1 MASSTIDSRV
11 FGVMFVSDRMK
22 EIFSDKNKVQ
32 KWLDTEAAL
41 ARAQAKLGIIDE
53 ARAKQ
58 ITKFAKAELLN
69 LDAIGEGYKSSI
81 TIVPLLKEFKKVFDD
96 DSGEFAHWGAT
107 SQDIM
112 DNGMVLQIKE
122 AMDFLTQLLEKT
134 YKETLKI
141 SQKYKNTVMAGR
153 THVIH
158 ALPITF
164 GFKTAMWAQ
173 EIRRSL
179 DRLKEIRRRVLVGQ
193 LSGAVGTLAS
203 QEGKGL
209 EMQKLMMQDLG
220 LNIPVIS
227 WHPSRDHMAEYV
239 STLAI
244 IAGTLGKIAREI
256 LSLQRTEICEVEEPF
271 FMGKVGSSTMPHKR
285 NPQVCE
291 GVIALTRIVRAE
303 APLMVEAMGCENER
317 DWGCEAVEWDVI
329 PKSSIHLAAALEKT
343 NDILEN
349 LIVYPENM
357 KRNLDALKGAMLSE
371 AVMLHLGEKLGRLTA
386 HEIVY
391 EVCMKA
397 FADGKPVIDDLL
409 ERDEV
414 TKHFTRADLEEIMQP
429 EKYIGL
435 SATFVD
441 RVIED
446 SKGYFKG

>member
-1 MASSTIDSRV
+1 MASGTLDSRV
-11 FGVMFVSDRMK
+11 FKVMFVSEDMRK
-22 EIFSDKNKVQ
+22 IFSDENKVQ

-41 ARAQAKLGIIDE
+41 ARAQAKLGIIE
-53 ARAKQ
+53 PRRAEQ
-58 ITKFAKAELLN
+58 ITKFARAELVD
-69 LDAIGEGYKSSI
+69 LDAIGENYKSSI

-96 DSGEFAHWGAT
+96 DSGEFVHWGAT

-112 DNGMVLQIKE
+112 DNGMVLQIRE
-122 AMDFLTQLLEKT
+122 AIALLKKLLEKT
-134 YKETLKI
+134 YNETLKI
-141 SQKYKNTVMAGR
+141 SEKYKNTVMAGR

-179 DRLKEIRRRVLVGQ
+179 DRLKEIAPRVLVGQ

-209 EMQKLMMQDLG
+209 EMQKLMMDDLG
-220 LNIPVIS
+220 LNVPVIS
-227 WHPSRDHMAEYV
+227 WHPSRDHMVEYV

-244 IAGTLGKIAREI
+244 IAGTIGRIAREI

-285 NPQVCE
+285 NPQVCD
-291 GVIALTRIVRAE
+291 GVIALTKIVRAQ
-303 APLMVEAMGCENER
+303 APLMVEAMECENER
-317 DWGCEAVEWDVI
+317 GWGCEAVEWDAI
-329 PKSSIHLAAALEKT
+329 PKSSIHRAGALEKI

-349 LIVYPENM
+349 LIVYPQNM
-357 KRNLDALKGAMLSE
+357 KRNLGALKGAMLSE
-371 AVMLHLGEKLGRLTA
+371 AVMLHLGEKLGRMSA

-397 FADGKPVIDDLL
+397 FTDGKPVIDDLL
-409 ERDEV
+409 ERAEV
-414 TKHFTRADLEEIMQP
+414 AKHFTRTQLEEIMDP
-429 EKYIGL
+429 EKYVGL

-446 SKGYFKG
+446 SKSYVK

>member
-1 MASSTIDSRV
+1 
-11 FGVMFVSDRMK
+11 MFVSEDMRK
-22 EIFSDKNKVQ
+22 IFSDENKVQ

-41 ARAQAKLGIIDE
+41 ARAQAKLGIISKE
-53 ARAKQ
+53 RAMQ
-58 ITKFAKAELLN
+58 ISKFARAELLD
-69 LDAIGEGYKSSI
+69 LDAIGEHYKSSI

-96 DSGEFAHWGAT
+96 DSGEFVHWGAT

-112 DNGMVLQIKE
+112 DNGMTLQIRE
-122 AMDFLTQLLEKT
+122 AIALIKKLLEKT
-134 YKETLKI
+134 YIESLRI
-141 SQKYKNTVMAGR
+141 SEKYKNTVMAGR

-164 GFKTAMWAQ
+164 GFKTAMWAA

-179 DRLKEIRRRVLVGQ
+179 DRLDEISPRVLVGQ

-209 EMQKLMMQDLG
+209 EMQRLMMEDLG
-220 LNIPVIS
+220 LNIPIIS

-244 IAGTLGKIAREI
+244 IAGTIGRIAREI

-291 GVIALTRIVRAE
+291 GVIALTRIVRAQ

-317 DWGCEAVEWDVI
+317 DWGCEAVEWDAI
-329 PKSSIHLAAALEKT
+329 PKSSIHLAGALEKM

-371 AVMLHLGEKLGRLTA
+371 AVMLHLGEKLGRLSA

-397 FADGKPVIDDLL
+397 FTDGKPVIEDLL

-414 TKHFTRADLEEIMQP
+414 AKRFSRAELEEIMKP

-435 SATFVD
+435 SAQFVD
-441 RVIED
+441 RVLKD
-446 SKGYFKG
+446 SESYFKN

>member
-1 MASSTIDSRV
+1 MASGTLDSRV
-11 FGVMFVSDRMK
+11 FRVMFVSEDMRK
-22 EIFSDKNKVQ
+22 VFSDENKVQ

-41 ARAQAKLGIIDE
+41 ARAQARLGIIE
-53 ARAKQ
+53 PRRAEQ
-58 ITKFAKAELLN
+58 ITKFARAELVD
-69 LDAIGEGYKSSI
+69 LDAIGENYKSSI

-96 DSGEFAHWGAT
+96 DSGEFVHWGAT

-112 DNGMVLQIKE
+112 DNGMVLQIRE
-122 AMDFLTQLLEKT
+122 AMALLKKLLEKT
-134 YKETLKI
+134 YDETLKI
-141 SQKYKNTVMAGR
+141 SEKYKNTVMAGR

-179 DRLKEIRRRVLVGQ
+179 DRLKEIAPRVLVGQ

-209 EMQKLMMQDLG
+209 EMQKLMMDDLG

-227 WHPSRDHMAEYV
+227 WHPSRDHIAEYV

-244 IAGTLGKIAREI
+244 IAGTIGRIAREI

-291 GVIALTRIVRAE
+291 GVIALTKIVRAQ
-303 APLMVEAMGCENER
+303 APLIVEAMECENER
-317 DWGCEAVEWDVI
+317 DWGCEAVEWDAI
-329 PKSSIHLAAALEKT
+329 PKSSIHLAGALEKI

-349 LIVYPENM
+349 LIVYPQNM
-357 KRNLDALKGAMLSE
+357 KRNLGALKGAMLSE
-371 AVMLHLGEKLGRLTA
+371 AVMLHLGEKLGRMSA

-397 FADGKPVIDDLL
+397 FMGGKPVIDDLL
-409 ERDEV
+409 ERAEV
-414 TKHFTRADLEEIMQP
+414 AKHFTRAQLEEIMDP
-429 EKYIGL
+429 EKYVGL

-446 SKGYFKG
+446 SKSYVK

>member
-1 MASSTIDSRV
+1 MASNVIDSRV
-11 FGVMFVSDRMK
+11 FGVMFAENKMK
-22 EIFSDKNKVQ
+22 QIFSDENKVQ

-41 ARAQAKLGIIDE
+41 ARAQAKLGIIE
-53 ARAKQ
+53 QRRADK
-58 ITKFAKAELLN
+58 ITKFAKAELLD
-69 LDAIGEGYKSSI
+69 LDAIGEHYKNSI
-81 TIVPLLKEFKKVFDD
+81 TIVPLLTEFKKVFDD
-96 DSGEFAHWGAT
+96 DSGEFVHWGAT

-112 DNGMVLQIKE
+112 DNGMVLQMKE
-122 AMDFLTQLLEKT
+122 AFEYLKKLLETT
-134 YKETLKI
+134 YKETLNI
-141 SQKYKNTVMAGR
+141 SEKYKNTVMAGR

-164 GFKTAMWAQ
+164 GFKTAMWAA

-179 DRLKEIRRRVLVGQ
+179 DRLEEIKPRVLVGQ

-209 EMQKLMMQDLG
+209 EMQALMMEDLG
-220 LNIPVIS
+220 LNVPVIS

-239 STLAI
+239 SLLAI
-244 IAGTLGKIAREI
+244 IAGTIGRIAREI

-271 FMGKVGSSTMPHKR
+271 YMGKVGSSTMPHKR

-291 GVIALTRIVRAE
+291 GVIALTRIVRAQ

-317 DWGCEAVEWDVI
+317 DWGCEAVEWDAI
-329 PKSSIHLAAALEKT
+329 PKSSIHTAAALDKL
-343 NDILEN
+343 NDILKN
-349 LIVYPENM
+349 LIVYPKNM
-357 KRNLDALKGAMLSE
+357 ARNLNALKGAMLSE

-397 FADGKPVIDDLL
+397 FSDKKPVIDDLM

-429 EKYIGL
+429 EKYVGL
-435 SATFVD
+435 SAVFVD
-441 RVIED
+441 RVLED
-446 SKGYFKG
+446 SKSYFKQ

>member
-1 MASSTIDSRV
+1 MASGTVDSRV
-11 FGVMFVSDRMK
+11 FRVMFVSEDMRK
-22 EIFSDKNKVQ
+22 IFSDENKVQ

-41 ARAQAKLGIIDE
+41 ARAQAKLGIIE
-53 ARAKQ
+53 PRRAEQ
-58 ITKFAKAELLN
+58 ITKFAKSELLD
-69 LDAIGEGYKSSI
+69 LDMIGEHYKSSI

-96 DSGEFAHWGAT
+96 DSGEFVHWGAT

-112 DNGMVLQIKE
+112 DNGMVLQIRE
-122 AMDFLTQLLEKT
+122 AMALIKNLLEKT
-134 YKETLKI
+134 YVESLRI
-141 SQKYKNTVMAGR
+141 SEKYKNTAMAGR

-179 DRLKEIRRRVLVGQ
+179 DRLDEISPRVLVGQ

-209 EMQKLMMQDLG
+209 EMQRLMMEDLR

-244 IAGTLGKIAREI
+244 IAGTIGRIAREI

-291 GVIALTRIVRAE
+291 GVIALTRIVRAQ

-317 DWGCEAVEWDVI
+317 DWGCEAVEWDAI
-329 PKSSIHLAAALEKT
+329 PKSSIHLAGALEKM

-371 AVMLHLGEKLGRLTA
+371 AVMLHLGEKLGRLSA

-397 FADGKPVIDDLL
+397 FTDGKPVIDDLM

-414 TKHFTRADLEEIMQP
+414 AKHFSRAQLEEIMKP

-435 SATFVD
+435 SAEFVD
-441 RVIED
+441 RVLQD
-446 SKGYFKG
+446 SKSYFN

>member
-1 MASSTIDSRV
+1 MASGTLDSRV
-11 FGVMFVSDRMK
+11 FRVMFVSEDMRK
-22 EIFSDKNKVQ
+22 VFSDENKVQ

-41 ARAQAKLGIIDE
+41 ARAQARLGIIE
-53 ARAKQ
+53 PRRAEQ
-58 ITKFAKAELLN
+58 ITKFARAELVD
-69 LDAIGEGYKSSI
+69 LDAIGENYKSSI

-96 DSGEFAHWGAT
+96 DSGEFVHWGAT

-112 DNGMVLQIKE
+112 DNGMVLQIRE
-122 AMDFLTQLLEKT
+122 AMALLKKLLEKT
-134 YKETLKI
+134 YDETLKI
-141 SQKYKNTVMAGR
+141 SEKYKNTVMAGR

-179 DRLKEIRRRVLVGQ
+179 DRLKEIAPRVLVGQ

-209 EMQKLMMQDLG
+209 EMQKLMMDDLG

-244 IAGTLGKIAREI
+244 IAGTIGRIAREI

-291 GVIALTRIVRAE
+291 GVIALTKIVRAQ
-303 APLMVEAMGCENER
+303 APLMVEAMECENER
-317 DWGCEAVEWDVI
+317 DWGCEAVEWDAI
-329 PKSSIHLAAALEKT
+329 PKSSIHLAGALEKI

-349 LIVYPENM
+349 LIVYPQNM
-357 KRNLDALKGAMLSE
+357 KRNLGALKGAMLSE
-371 AVMLHLGEKLGRLTA
+371 AVMLHLGEKLGRMSA

-397 FADGKPVIDDLL
+397 FIGGKPVIDDLL
-409 ERDEV
+409 EREEV
-414 TKHFTRADLEEIMQP
+414 AKHFTRAQLEEIMDP
-429 EKYIGL
+429 EKYVGL

-446 SKGYFKG
+446 SKSYVK

>member
-11 FGVMFVSDRMK
+11 FGVLFASK
-22 EIFSDKNKVQ
+22 EMNKIFSDENRTQ

-41 ARAQAKLGIIDE
+41 ARAQAKLGIITE
-53 ARAKQ
+53 QRAEQ

-69 LDAIGEGYKSSI
+69 LDEIGEGYKSSI
-81 TIVPLLKEFKKVFDD
+81 TIVPLLRVFKKAFDD
-96 DSGEFAHWGAT
+96 DSGEFVHWGAT

-112 DNGMVLQIKE
+112 DNGLILQIRE
-122 AMDFLTQLLEKT
+122 AHALITKLLTASYAHCIE
-134 YKETLKI
+134 I
-141 SQKYKNTVMAGR
+141 SEKYKNTVMAGR

-179 DRLKEIRRRVLVGQ
+179 DRLEEIKPRLFVGQ

-209 EMQKLMMQDLG
+209 EMQRLMMADLG
-220 LNIPVIS
+220 LNQPVIS
-227 WHPSRDHMAEYV
+227 WHPSRDHIAEYV
-239 STLAI
+239 SVLAI
-244 IAGTLGKIAREI
+244 IAGTLGRIAREI

-291 GVIALTRIVRAE
+291 GIIAQSRIVRSQ
-303 APLMVEAMGCENER
+303 APLAVEVMGCENER
-317 DWGCEAVEWDVI
+317 DWGCELVEWDCV
-329 PKSSIHLAAALEKT
+329 PKASIHLANALEST
-343 NDILEN
+343 NDVLEN
-349 LIVYPENM
+349 LIVYPEHM
-357 KRNLDALKGAMLSE
+357 KENLNKLKGAMLSE
-371 AVMLHLGEKLGRLTA
+371 AVMLHLGEKLGRLSA

-397 FADGKPVIDDLL
+397 FTDGKPVIDDLL
-409 ERDEV
+409 EREEV
-414 TKHFTRADLEEIMQP
+414 VKHFTRADLEEIMQP
-429 EKYIGL
+429 EKYVGL
-435 SATFVD
+435 SAEFVD
-441 RVIED
+441 RVVAA
-446 SKGYFKG
+446 SKDILG